1 MISVEEALAR
11 LLERADPLPVEIA
24 PLTEAAGRVL
34 ARPLAAARDQPPFDS
49 SMMDGYAVR
58 NAETV
63 PGAVFQVVGEAAAGH
78 ALDREIGPHQ
88 AARIFTGA
96 PMPKGAD
103 RVVIQE
109 DTTREGDR
117 IALRGTLDS
126 SIHVRRTGSD
136 FQTGSMMDAPRIL
149 RPSDLSLLASMGHAR
164 LPVARRPVVALLT
177 TGDELVMPGARPG
190 PDQIVASNAIGLAAM
205 IQAHGGHPRLLPIA
219 RDNAASLNEAFQ
231 LCEEVDLIV
240 TIGGASVGKHDL
252 IGPATRRLGMTPSFH
267 KVAMRPGKPLM
278 AGRLRGIPLMGLP
291 GNPVSALVCGE
302 VFLVPVLRAML
313 GLAKGPRPTQK
324 AILGCDLGPN
334 GPRAH
339 YMRAH
344 RTETGVIAFDRQD
357 SALLSVLAKADCLLI
372 RPPGQDPLTEGA
384 TVDILPV

>member
-1 MISVEEALAR
+1 MISVDEALAR
-11 LLERADPLPVEIA
+11 LLELADPLAVETA
-24 PLTEAAGRVL
+24 PLTRAAGRVL
-34 ARPLAAARDQPPFDS
+34 AKPLAAARAQPPFDS

-58 NAETV
+58 NAEVV

-88 AARIFTGA
+88 AVRIFTGA

-109 DTTREGDR
+109 DTTREGNR
-117 IALRGTLDS
+117 IALRDTFDS
-126 SIHVRRTGSD
+126 STYVRRTGSD
-136 FQTGSMMDAPRIL
+136 FQAGSNMEAPRIL
-149 RPSDLSLLASMGHAR
+149 RPSDLSLLASMGYAR
-164 LPVARRPVVALLT
+164 LPVTRRPVVALLT
-177 TGDELVMPGARPG
+177 TGDELVMPGEIPG
-190 PDQIVASNAIGLAAM
+190 SDQIVASNAIGLAAM
-205 IQAHGGHPRLLPIA
+205 IRAHGGHPRLLPIA
-219 RDNAASLNEAFQ
+219 RDNTASLNAAFR
-231 LCEEVDLIV
+231 LCEDVDLIV

-252 IGPATRRLGMTPSFH
+252 IGPVTQQLGMRQSFY

-278 AGRLRGIPLMGLP
+278 AGRLHGIPLIGLP

-302 VFLVPVLRAML
+302 VFLIPVLQAML
-313 GLAKGPRPTQK
+313 GLSKGPRLTQK
-324 AILGCDLGPN
+324 AILGRDLGPN

-339 YMRAH
+339 YMRAR

-357 SALLSVLAKADCLLI
+357 SALLSVLASADCLLI
-372 RPPGQDPLTEGA
+372 RPPGQGPLTAGA